1 MKGFRLIIQ
10 VWTRLAWV
18 VSCWDEWTGDS
29 TTSTR
34 IAGKQ
39 ACHFTTFVMDPDLF
53 SLVDQGLEY
62 DKNTYSQTQYEIV
75 YLIYVI

>member
-29 TTSTR
+29 TISTR
-34 IAGKQ
+34 IAGEQ
-39 ACHFTTFVMDPDLF
+39 AHHFANFVVDPDLF
-53 SLVDQGLEY
+53 ALGIINPD
-62 DKNTYSQTQYEIV
+62 QTQYKIAN
-75 YLIYVI
+75 LISFI